1 MSRLIGSFVKIIY
14 FMVNFFEWILMVLL
28 SNNKVS
34 KIIWYGYCMKIDLV
48 VWNFFENIYFFLV
61 FFCMMG
67 LYIGGIL

>member
-1 MSRLIGSFVKIIY
+1 MSRLIGSFVKVIY

-48 VWNFFENIYFFLV
+48 V
-61 FFCMMG
+61 
-67 LYIGGIL
+67 